1 MPAAVASQRLPP
13 TASTSSA
20 KLRGSAVAFRSACSA
35 RVELPLVEALLPG
48 AREPFEARVAER
60 AVVDRMLAC
69 AEQVEC
75 AAEEAPAHD
84 RAPLERARELLA
96 AEALDPRPEVDVRRL
111 DALRVQ
117 RADALER
124 ARDRQAGAL
133 EQELPREQRAVQLA
147 HGQHTLAVTAG
158 RRLSGSRREGRRA
171 ARRRRRGRPRA

>member
-35 RVELPLVEALLPG
+35 RVSCRSSNRCFQ
-48 AREPFEARVAER
+48 ARASHSSARVAER
-60 AVVDRMLAC
+60 AVVDRMLTC

-84 RAPLERARELLA
+84 RAALERARELLA
-96 AEALDPRPEVDVRRL
+96 TEALDPRPEVDVRRL

-117 RADALER
+117 RADAIER

-133 EQELPREQRAVQLA
+133 EQQLPREQSAVQLA
-147 HGQHTLAVTAG
+147 HGQDTLAHG
-158 RRLSGSRREGRRA
+158 PDG
-171 ARRRRRGRPRA
+171 PRAWGGV